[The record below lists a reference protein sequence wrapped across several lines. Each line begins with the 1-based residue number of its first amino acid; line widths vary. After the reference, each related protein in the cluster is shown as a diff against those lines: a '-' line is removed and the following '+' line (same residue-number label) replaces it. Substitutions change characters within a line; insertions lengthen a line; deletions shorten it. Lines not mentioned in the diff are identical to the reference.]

1 MRTFIALELPSP
13 IREAIRLRQQQL
25 RDALTEAGLARCFR
39 WSAVE
44 NIHLTLRFLGETDR
58 GQTER
63 IAAGL
68 AEIAR
73 RRQGFSLCVGGA
85 GCFPTFRRPNVIW
98 LGVDGQLELLQAM
111 QAAVEELVVAAGFEA
126 ESRGFSPHLTL
137 ARAQRERSR
146 ADLQRAGELLQR
158 LAVQNEGNVQGGSA
172 PCFAVTEVV
181 HMRSDL
187 RPAGPIYTP
196 LSVHPLMGG

>member
-63 IAAGL
+63 IAPGWQ
-68 AEIAR
+68 R
-73 RRQGFSLCVGGA
+73 
-85 GCFPTFRRPNVIW
+85 
-98 LGVDGQLELLQAM
+98 
-111 QAAVEELVVAAGFEA
+111 
-126 ESRGFSPHLTL
+126 SRGDVRVFRC
-137 ARAQRERSR
+137 A
-146 ADLQRAGELLQR
+146 
-158 LAVQNEGNVQGGSA
+158 
-172 PCFAVTEVV
+172 
-181 HMRSDL
+181 
-187 RPAGPIYTP
+187 
-196 LSVHPLMGG
+196 

>member
-1 MRTFIALELPSP
+1 MRTFIAIELPTP
-13 IREAIRLRQQQL
+13 IREAVRLRQQQL
-25 RDALTEAGLARCFR
+25 RAALKEAGLEGCFR
-39 WSAVE
+39 WSAMD
-44 NIHLTLRFLGETDR
+44 NIHVTLRFLGETDR

-73 RRQGFSLCVGGA
+73 RRQGFSLCVGGM
-85 GCFPTFRRPNVIW
+85 GCFPNFRRPNVLW
-98 LGVDGQLELLQAM
+98 LGVDGQMEALQAM

-126 ESRGFSPHLTL
+126 ETREFSPHLTL

-146 ADLQRAGELLQR
+146 AELQRAGELLQR
-158 LAVQNEGNVQGGSA
+158 LAAQNEVKAQSGST
-172 PCFAVTEVV
+172 PCFPVAEVV
-181 HMRSDL
+181 HMHSDL

-196 LSVHPLMGG
+196 LSVHPLMGD

>member
-1 MRTFIALELPSP
+1 MRTFIAIELPSS

-25 RDALTEAGLARCFR
+25 RAALTEAGLGGCFR
-39 WSAVE
+39 WSATD

-58 GQTER
+58 NQTER

-85 GCFPTFRRPNVIW
+85 GCFPNFRRPNVIW
-98 LGVDGQLELLQAM
+98 LGVDGQLEVLQAM
-111 QAAVEELVVAAGFEA
+111 QAAIEELVVAAGFEA

-137 ARAQRERSR
+137 ARAQRDRSR
-146 ADLQRAGELLQR
+146 AELQRAGDLLQS
-158 LAVQNEGNVQGGSA
+158 LAAQDDAKTQSGSE
-172 PCFAVTEVV
+172 PCFPVTEVV